1 MATLPI
7 NFLCLF
13 FHLVLYLVISFFH
26 FYLLPPIQSLPS
38 TIVVTIFLP
47 LFLSFFLSLSLFL
60 SFFLSFSL
68 SFPLSFFLSLYL
80 FLSLFLFFFI
90 FLSLSNIPP
99 VSLPVRICINLHNIQ
114 SCRPYQRSLINP

>member
-1 MATLPI
+1 MFIFSFSPLSRYF
-7 NFLCLF
+7 FL
-13 FHLVLYLVISFFH
+13 S
-26 FYLLPPIQSLPS
+26 
-38 TIVVTIFLP
+38 FLP
-47 LFLSFFLSLSLFL
+47 TTSDSKPSFYNCSDYLSPSLSFFLSFSLSLSFFL

-80 FLSLFLFFFI
+80 FLSLFLFFFF